1 MSVHFHN
8 VVIVHDNNPNDPA
21 VTPTHKKNPNSTKS
35 LVPGG
40 ILVIIVCKII
50 MRRRKEDH

>member
-1 MSVHFHN
+1 MFVYFHN

-21 VTPTHKKNPNSTKS
+21 VTPTHKKKPNSTKS

-50 MRRRKEDH
+50 MSRRTEVR